1 MCRRLRFRLV
11 KFPQYSAKKLKLA
24 MAEYE
29 PLVAVEG
36 RTRMDCGEETD
47 QRVISV
53 RLALTR
59 FRLEE
64 ID

>member
-1 MCRRLRFRLV
+1 MEM
-11 KFPQYSAKKLKLA
+11 A
-24 MAEYE
+24 MAEYK
-29 PLVAVEG
+29 PFVAVEG

-47 QRVISV
+47 WRVISV